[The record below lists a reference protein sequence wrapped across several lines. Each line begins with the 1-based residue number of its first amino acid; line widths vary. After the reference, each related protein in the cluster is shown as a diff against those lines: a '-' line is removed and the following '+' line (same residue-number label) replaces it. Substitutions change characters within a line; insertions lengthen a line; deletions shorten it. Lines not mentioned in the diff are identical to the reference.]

1 MELVV
6 TFNNTLN
13 NFIGSMKRC
22 YPNETTDL
30 KTIEMMQ
37 DTRPLQRFM
46 KEMNTHMD
54 KITNKDETI
63 FDSKFECIENCDL
76 TEIWKRSENDVN
88 RNAIWKYLQTLSLI
102 GTTIRSKSA
111 NLEQFF
117 DQFTEAAENSQT
129 FTNNPDIQ
137 EQMMN
142 MFKNLLDGSDLDD
155 ENEGEDENE
164 DAEETDAPEKEQGA
178 DAYTDMFKG
187 TKIGGLAKEIAEDID
202 MSAFEDIQNMDS
214 PDISTIMGKLVGGGG
229 IKKLIQSVA
238 DKLKNKMAS
247 GDVNQEDLVGEVH
260 EMMEK
265 MKKDKKFKKMF
276 KKKDVQSIFKEF
288 MNQKGA
294 DAMGGDV
301 DDDDFSALEEMMGNV
316 DMKKTINQGMPSA
329 PIGLRGGMRKN
340 AARNRLRRKL
350 EAKKNDEQKTDA

>member
-1 MELVV
+1 MELVS
-6 TFNNTLN
+6 TFNNTIN
-13 NFIGSMKRC
+13 NFVGSMKKC
-22 YPNETTDL
+22 YPDETASLTPV
-30 KTIEMMQ
+30 EMMQ

-46 KEMNTHMD
+46 KAVDTNMD
-54 KITNKDETI
+54 KITNKDPAI

-76 TEIWKRSENDVN
+76 SAIWKRSENDVN

-102 GTTIRSKSA
+102 GTTVRSKSQ

-117 DQFTEAAENSQT
+117 DQFAAETENSQT
-129 FTNNPDIQ
+129 FTNDPNLQ
-137 EQMMN
+137 EQMMS
-142 MFKNLLDGSDLDD
+142 MFKNLLDDSGVEDEDD
-155 ENEGEDENE
+155 EDGEDDDE
-164 DAEETDAPEKEQGA
+164 AEEHTSEKEQAG
-178 DAYTDMFKG
+178 DAYAEMFKG

-202 MSAFEDIQNMDS
+202 MSAFEDIQNMDT

-276 KKKDVQSIFKEF
+276 KKKDVQSIFKEL
-288 MNQKGA
+288 MKQKGA
-294 DAMGGDV
+294 DAMGGDA
-301 DDDDFSALEEMMGNV
+301 DDDDFSALEEMMGNA
-316 DMKKTINQGMPSA
+316 DMRNALNQGMPSA
-329 PIGLRGGMRKN
+329 PVGLRGGMRKN

-350 EAKKNDEQKTDA
+350 EAKKNEA